1 MNQLLWFYADLEK
14 QTCIEEKEKLLK
26 NMTRCDESDAL
37 IDLDEVMNMSPD
49 VDSCIVWRRFS
60 K

>member
-14 QTCIEEKEKLLK
+14 QV
-26 NMTRCDESDAL
+26 CDEKAK
-37 IDLDEVMNMSPD
+37 NGMSYD
-49 VDSCIVWRRFS
+49 DTDSCIVWRRFS